1 MRAVAIMTA
10 AFAVRSLTCNQQAY
24 LAALRDPG
32 VSLVIATGMAGTGKT
47 MLACT
52 EGVNQ
57 VRSKNFDKVV
67 ITRPTVG
74 IADNDI
80 GFLPG
85 TADKK
90 MAPWLLPM
98 ADYIQDRK
106 IVQVVPIGFMRGYT
120 MRDSFII
127 VDECQNLRTDA
138 LRMILSRIGEGSKLV
153 LTGDL
158 TQSDLKGTN
167 GFDYFL
173 SRINLADF
181 PEIRW
186 ITLGEEDCRRHPLIP
201 RLMKIF
207 TTPRGGP

>member
-1 MRAVAIMTA
+1 MRIGTTLATA
-10 AFAVRSLTCNQQAY
+10 FAAVRSLTLNQQAY
-24 LAALRDPG
+24 LAALKDPG

-57 VRSKNFDKVV
+57 VRSKNFDRVV

-85 TADKK
+85 ALDKK
-90 MAPWLLPM
+90 MAPWLRPM
-98 ADYIQDRK
+98 AEYISDKR
-106 IVQVVPIGFMRGYT
+106 IVQTVPIGYMRGYT
-120 MRDSFII
+120 IRDSFIV
-127 VDECQNLRTDA
+127 VDECQNLRTEA

-158 TQSDLKGTN
+158 TQSDLRGTN

-173 SRINLADF
+173 SRIDLAEF
-181 PEIRW
+181 PEVRW
-186 ITLGEEDCRRHPLIP
+186 ITFGEEDCRRHPLIP

-207 TTPRGGP
+207 Q